1 MVGIV
6 TFRQGNQI
14 LRQFFHLRIIGI
26 FPSVLRLHLQLPV
39 SERLYIG
46 KTASVGLLRSHHIRM
61 KNEGAVLQSFL
72 FIRVCRMQHIGLN
85 KHHVPAFHRKMYIA
99 ADKFALSLRHHI
111 QLQFAVPVHGHR
123 GKRLRKP
130 AVIQTVG
137 HRYRTVMPLF
147 HQFFLFRQLISY
159 HWLLPYPAV
168 CSPFLCHLP
177 LRFSVACCPVSLLP
191 VVASFCRLRCKC
203 FSPAYV
209 RRIVSVIC
217 NIGIEFPYFLK
228 YDTII
233 RYKTQLCKCGRETSH
248 LPYF

>member
-14 LRQFFHLRIIGI
+14 LRQFFHLRIIVI

-61 KNEGAVLQSFL
+61 KNESAVFQSFL

-85 KHHVPAFHRKMYIA
+85 KHHVPAFHRKMHIA
-99 ADKFALSLRHHI
+99 ADKFALSFRHHI

-137 HRYRTVMPLF
+137 HSYRAVMPLF
-147 HQFFLFRQLISY
+147 HQFFLFHQLISY
-159 HWLLPYPAV
+159 HWLLLYPAV
-168 CSPFLCHLP
+168 CCPFLCCPP
-177 LRFSVACCPVSLLP
+177 LRFFVACFSVSLPSAAPFLCCPPLRFFAVCRSVSLLP
-191 VVASFCRLRCKC
+191 VAPFLCCLLLHHFAVCVANVLALRM
-203 FSPAYV
+203 FV
-209 RRIVSVIC
+209 
-217 NIGIEFPYFLK
+217 E
-228 YDTII
+228 
-233 RYKTQLCKCGRETSH
+233 
-248 LPYF
+248 

>member
-14 LRQFFHLRIIGI
+14 LRQFFHLRIIVI

-61 KNEGAVLQSFL
+61 KNESAVFQSFL

-85 KHHVPAFHRKMYIA
+85 KHHVPAFHRKMHIA
-99 ADKFALSLRHHI
+99 ADKFALSFRHHI

-137 HRYRTVMPLF
+137 HSYRAVMPLF
-147 HQFFLFRQLISY
+147 HQFFLFHQLISY
-159 HWLLPYPAV
+159 HWLLLYPAV
-168 CSPFLCHLP
+168 CCPFLCCPP
-177 LRFSVACCPVSLLP
+177 LRFFVACFSVSLPSAAPFLCCLLPRFFVACCCIILP
-191 VVASFCRLRCKC
+191 SALQMF
-203 FSPAYV
+203 
-209 RRIVSVIC
+209 
-217 NIGIEFPYFLK
+217 
-228 YDTII
+228 
-233 RYKTQLCKCGRETSH
+233 
-248 LPYF
+248 